1 MHAQILAAID
11 AASGEL
17 IDLSRRIHATPEVGF
32 QERQASAWL
41 TEILERFGLRAER
54 GVAGLETAFRAE
66 VPSSDQGPKPGPNA
80 GPTVAILAEYD
91 ALPEI
96 GHACGHNLICMAAI
110 GAGIGLAAVRD
121 ALPGRALVL
130 GTPAEEGGGGKVIM
144 LQRGAFE
151 GVDVAMMFHP
161 AGYTLAERPSLAS
174 YRLTLK
180 FLGKA
185 AHAAAAPHE
194 GINALDAL
202 VQTFASIGLLR
213 QQIRDDARIHG
224 IITYGGAAPNIIP
237 DRAEASFSVR
247 AIDSGYAKKVLD
259 RVIACA
265 QGAALATGATLEHT
279 ARKGY
284 DAIKPNRALAKAFSK
299 HLASLGWSQ
308 DAAPER
314 PRMGSTDMGDI
325 SQVIPS
331 IHPYVS
337 IGPKNLAGHT
347 VEFREAALSERG
359 LAAMLAA
366 AKAMALTAYDVLS
379 QPELLAQ
386 VRRDFGDGARYG
398 TRAPVA

>member
-1 MHAQILAAID
+1 MHARVLSAID

-17 IDLSRRIHATPEVGF
+17 IELARRIHATPELGF

-41 TEILERFGLRAER
+41 SEALERHGFRVER

-66 VPSSDQGPKPGPNA
+66 VNGTSERPA
-80 GPTVAILAEYD
+80 VAILAEYD

-96 GHACGHNLICMAAI
+96 GHACGHNLISTAAI
-110 GAGIGLAAVRD
+110 GAGIGLAAVREY
-121 ALPGRALVL
+121 LPGRALVL

-151 GVDVAMMFHP
+151 GVDAAMMFHP
-161 AGYTLAERPSLAS
+161 AGYTLAGRPSLAS
-174 YRLTLK
+174 YRLSLK
-180 FLGKA
+180 FLGKP

-213 QQIRDDARIHG
+213 QQVRDDARVHG

-237 DRAEASFSVR
+237 DRAEAAFTVR
-247 AIDSGYAKKVLD
+247 ATDNAYALELLH
-259 RVIACA
+259 RVIHCA
-265 QGAALATGATLEHT
+265 QGASLATGATLEHSFQ
-279 ARKGY
+279 KGY
-284 DAIKPNRALAKAFSK
+284 DAIKLNRTLAEAFAR
-299 HLASLGWSQ
+299 HLEALGWSQ
-308 DAAPER
+308 DTPPER
-314 PRMGSTDMGDI
+314 PRMGSTDMGDV
-325 SQVIPS
+325 SQIMPA

-337 IGPKNLAGHT
+337 IGPKDLPGHT

-366 AKAMALTAYDVLS
+366 AKAMALTAYDVLT
-379 QPELLAQ
+379 QPDLLVEA
-386 VRRDFGDGARYG
+386 RREFDGTA
-398 TRAPVA
+398 AHVA

>member
-1 MHAQILAAID
+1 MYTDILAAID
-11 AASGEL
+11 AASTEL
-17 IDLSRRIHATPEVGF
+17 VDLARRIHATPEVAF
-32 QERQASAWL
+32 QERQASVWL
-41 TEILERFGLRAER
+41 TETLARHGLRTQR
-54 GVAGLETAFRAE
+54 GVADLETAFRAE
-66 VPSSDQGPKPGPNA
+66 APGPKA

-96 GHACGHNLICMAAI
+96 GHACGHNLICTAAV
-110 GAGIGLAAVRD
+110 GAGIGLAALRD
-121 ALPGRALVL
+121 RLPGRAVVL

-144 LQRGAFE
+144 LERGAFE
-151 GVDVAMMFHP
+151 GIDAAMMFHP

-174 YRLTLK
+174 YRLALK
-180 FLGKA
+180 FTGKA

-202 VQTFASIGLLR
+202 IQTFSAIGLLR
-213 QQIRDDARIHG
+213 QQLRDDARVHG

-237 DRAEASFSVR
+237 DRAEAVFTAR
-247 AIDSGYAKKVLD
+247 ATDSGYAKAVLE

-279 ARKGY
+279 VRKGY
-284 DAIKPNRALAKAFSK
+284 DAIKPNRPLADAFSK
-299 HLASLGWSQ
+299 HLERLGWQ
-308 DAAPER
+308 PDKPPDR

-337 IGPKNLAGHT
+337 IGPKSLAGHT

-366 AKAMALTAYDVLS
+366 AKAMALTAYDVLA
-379 QPELLAQ
+379 QPDLLAAA
-386 VRRDFGDGARYG
+386 RREFNGTTAAGD
-398 TRAPVA
+398 

>member
-1 MHAQILAAID
+1 MHAEILAAID

-17 IDLSRRIHATPEVGF
+17 VELARRIHATPEIGF

-41 TEILERFGLRAER
+41 TETLARHGLKVDR
-54 GVAGLETAFRAE
+54 GVASLETAFRAE
-66 VPSSDQGPKPGPNA
+66 AA
-80 GPTVAILAEYD
+80 GRSATPTVAILAEYD

-96 GHACGHNLICMAAI
+96 GHACGHNLICTAAI
-110 GAGIGLAAVRD
+110 GAGIGLAALRD
-121 ALPGRALVL
+121 RLPGRAVVL

-144 LQRGAFE
+144 LERGAFQ
-151 GVDVAMMFHP
+151 GVDAAMMFHP

-180 FLGKA
+180 FSGKA

-202 VQTFASIGLLR
+202 IQTFSAIGLLR
-213 QQIRDDARIHG
+213 QQVRDDARIHG

-247 AIDSGYAKKVLD
+247 AADSMYAKATLE

-265 QGAALATGATLEHT
+265 QGAALATGATLEHAT
-279 ARKGY
+279 RKGY
-284 DAIKPNRALAKAFSK
+284 DAIKPNRPFAAAFSK
-299 HLASLGWSQ
+299 HLETLGWPP
-308 DAAPER
+308 DRAPER
-314 PRMGSTDMGDI
+314 PRMGSTDMGDV

-337 IGPKNLAGHT
+337 IGPKTLAGHT
-347 VEFREAALSERG
+347 VEFREAALSQRG
-359 LAAMLAA
+359 LAAMIAA
-366 AKAMALTAYDVLS
+366 AKAMALTAYD
-379 QPELLAQ
+379 LLAQ
-386 VRRDFGDGARYG
+386 PDLLAAVRRDFNGAPP
-398 TRAPVA
+398 AS